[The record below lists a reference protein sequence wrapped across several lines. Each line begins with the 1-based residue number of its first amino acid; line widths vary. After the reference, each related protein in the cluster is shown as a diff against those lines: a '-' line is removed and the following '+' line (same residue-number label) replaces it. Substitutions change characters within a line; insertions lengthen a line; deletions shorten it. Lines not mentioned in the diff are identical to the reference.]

1 MSDVQEAIEELV
13 NEQVDSRIEDA
24 ISENHEID
32 SIKDDI
38 SELQDKLN
46 GDFADEVTK
55 AVLLNITTKLVACN
69 DEQYI
74 MVKKAYLESLQSKK
88 EEGQNWGRKPPFSF
102 YKNMDKI
109 TKSINLCYMR
119 GTVLGLKE
127 ALVEVNKQELSLLK
141 KVRILEEQ
149 IVALEKEDKE

>member
-1 MSDVQEAIEELV
+1 MSDVQQAIEELV

-24 ISENHEID
+24 VSENYEVQ
-32 SIKDDI
+32 SLRDDI

-74 MVKKAYLESLQSKK
+74 MVKKTYLESLQSKK
-88 EEGQNWGRKPPFSF
+88 EE
-102 YKNMDKI
+102 D
-109 TKSINLCYMR
+109 
-119 GTVLGLKE
+119 
-127 ALVEVNKQELSLLK
+127 
-141 KVRILEEQ
+141 
-149 IVALEKEDKE
+149 

>member
-1 MSDVQEAIEELV
+1 MSDVQQAIEELV

-46 GDFADEVTK
+46 GDFADEVSK
-55 AVLLNITTKLVACN
+55 AVLLKITSLLVACN
-69 DEQYI
+69 DEEYV

-88 EEGQNWGRKPPFSF
+88 EEG
-102 YKNMDKI
+102 
-109 TKSINLCYMR
+109 
-119 GTVLGLKE
+119 
-127 ALVEVNKQELSLLK
+127 
-141 KVRILEEQ
+141 
-149 IVALEKEDKE
+149 